1 MRILGLTGSI
11 GMGKS
16 AAAKMFVR
24 LGVPVHDADAEVHRL
39 LGKGGRAVKA
49 VEAAFPGVVAEG
61 AVDRLALG
69 AKVFGD
75 PPALKKLERIL
86 HPLVRQS
93 TDAFLARA
101 RANHERLV
109 VLDIPLLF
117 EARAE
122 GRCHATLVVSA
133 PAFLQTQ
140 RVLAR
145 PGMSADKL
153 AQVRARQIPD
163 ARKRRQA
170 DFLIPSG
177 LGFRYSLVRIFRLV
191 RSIKGAPA
199 CAKSCSIPK
208 PRASI
213 RRRVIA
219 SWKSG
224 WSSF

>member
-16 AAAKMFVR
+16 AAARMFRR

-39 LGKGGRAVKA
+39 LGKGGGAVRA
-49 VEAAFPGVVAEG
+49 VEAAFPGVVKEG

-75 PPALKKLERIL
+75 PPALRKLERIL
-86 HPLVRQS
+86 HPLVRRS

-101 RANHERLV
+101 RADRRRLV

-117 EARAE
+117 EAKAE
-122 GRCHATLVVSA
+122 GRCHATVVVSA

-140 RVLAR
+140 RVLGR
-145 PGMSADKL
+145 PGMTAEKL
-153 AQVRARQIPD
+153 AQVRARQMAD
-163 ARKRRQA
+163 GQKRRRA
-170 DFLIPSG
+170 DFLIPTG
-177 LGFRYSLVRIFRLV
+177 LGFRYSLGRIFRLV
-191 RSIKGAPA
+191 QAIKGAPA

-213 RRRVIA
+213 RRRAIA

-224 WSSF
+224 WSSS